1 MATVIGGALVWLLGN
16 FDLIVLLASFTL
28 GIGVI
33 DTIFSIRS
41 ELERRRELERL

>member
-1 MATVIGGALVWLLGN
+1 MSSLIGGALIWLLGN
-16 FDLIVLLASFTL
+16 FDLITLLASFTL

-41 ELERRRELERL
+41 EYERGREFERL